1 MRSRDGN
8 RTSTLSIF
16 KLILF
21 FYSLT
26 LSASEYLISYR
37 YVVKDAILFNEK
49 LDISK
54 SMHKCLGN
62 PLTPLILENDGNHN
76 LIEIISQNEEEF
88 SSYLHQLGLNVKHSE
103 FNLNNQ
109 NSSTTV
115 LTLKTTCFKVDFN
128 DNFVRIAPL
137 K

>member
-1 MRSRDGN
+1 
-8 RTSTLSIF
+8 
-16 KLILF
+16 
-21 FYSLT
+21 
-26 LSASEYLISYR
+26 
-37 YVVKDAILFNEK
+37 
-49 LDISK
+49 
-54 SMHKCLGN
+54 MHKCIGN
-62 PLTPLILENDGNHN
+62 PLAPLILENDGNHN